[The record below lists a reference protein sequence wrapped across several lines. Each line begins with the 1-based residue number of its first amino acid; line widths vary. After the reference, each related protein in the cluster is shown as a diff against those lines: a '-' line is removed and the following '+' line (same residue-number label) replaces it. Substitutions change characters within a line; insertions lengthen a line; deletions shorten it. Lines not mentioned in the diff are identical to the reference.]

1 MALALTIFTIFVFTA
16 LVAGAVVLVVR
27 TALKARIQQDG
38 TIPDPLD
45 DYVRY
50 TRATAWQFRDE
61 ALTALGEHGS
71 HARHRQSQISERT

>member
-27 TALKARIQQDG
+27 SALKARIQEDG
-38 TIPDPLD
+38 TIPDPLE

-50 TRATAWQFRDE
+50 TRASASQIRDE
-61 ALTALGEHGS
+61 ATNPWREHGEHT
-71 HARHRQSQISERT
+71 RRRREMRERA